1 MNYTLQSRQEDRFS
15 VLELSHEVTVNQLN
29 TNDDKGKGSLY
40 ISMYSDRGYIS
51 SWRKNQ
57 DNL

>member
-29 TNDDKGKGSLY
+29 TMMTKARDHCIYRCIL
-40 ISMYSDRGYIS
+40 
-51 SWRKNQ
+51 
-57 DNL
+57 

>member
-29 TNDDKGKGSLY
+29 TNDDKGKGIIVY
-40 ISMYSDRGYIS
+40 IDGF
-51 SWRKNQ
+51 
-57 DNL
+57 